1 MLSDISIEKGE
12 IMQNINLE
20 GVQISNKLLVNLSTR
35 VPEEVQVLVDDVA
48 KSNGLDRAKWMREAI
63 RLKLE
68 VDLNQSSS
76 NESKFSTNT
85 TNSNEYLNFF
95 RSIFSL
101 FQTSKKPD
109 VRDRALSVH

>member
-1 MLSDISIEKGE
+1 MLSGISIEKGE
-12 IMQNINLE
+12 TMQNINLE
-20 GVQISNKLLVNLSTR
+20 GMQISNKLLVNLSTR

-68 VDLNQSSS
+68 FDLNQSSS
-76 NESKFSTNT
+76 NETKYTTNT
-85 TNSNEYLNFF
+85 TNSNEYLNVFKSF
-95 RSIFSL
+95 FSL
-101 FQTSKKPD
+101 FHSNKKPD